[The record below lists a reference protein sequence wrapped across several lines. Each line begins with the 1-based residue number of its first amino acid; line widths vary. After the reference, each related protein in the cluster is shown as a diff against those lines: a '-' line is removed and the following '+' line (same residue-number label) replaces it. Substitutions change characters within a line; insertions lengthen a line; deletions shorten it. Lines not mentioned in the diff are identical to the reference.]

1 MHIVVDHLH
10 QFVKHASSIFLL
22 AVNLEQI
29 VTLNILEERGGG
41 PDQEVGREGTE
52 VTVMRTE
59 GVTVPMKNMKGG
71 KEIREKERR
80 GRR

>member
-1 MHIVVDHLH
+1 VSQVHIVVDHLH

-41 PDQEVGREGTE
+41 PDQEVERGGTE
-52 VTVMRTE
+52 VTVMRIE
-59 GVTVPMKNMKGG
+59 GVTVLMKNMKGG
-71 KEIREKERR
+71 K
-80 GRR
+80 

>member
-1 MHIVVDHLH
+1 MDKIGRVVRVVRL
-10 QFVKHASSIFLL
+10 V
-22 AVNLEQI
+22 
-29 VTLNILEERGGG
+29 R
-41 PDQEVGREGTE
+41 VGREGTE